1 MPASALAFD
10 QKKQIFEHIP
20 LGYQELLERFVDSG
34 LLTSEKIQIILTE
47 HQKTGAPLDTLL
59 LELGFV
65 TPNMLTSLMAELK
78 GVQRISLQNMVFD
91 TELVRLIPRQ
101 IAEHCL
107 VIPVARQKESLLIAM
122 ADPDDVTAYDQ
133 IRPYLPASI
142 ELKLVVASRA
152 EILEAIDLYHGF
164 EMSLEG
170 LLKEID
176 NVQADIRHLEEHGWE
191 NPTIRFVNA
200 LILDA
205 VKKEASDIHLEP
217 ESIFVRVRYRQDGL
231 LSSTCFFHKSYWTA
245 FSVRLKVISGM
256 DIAESRKP
264 QNGRFSFS
272 VMGREVDFRVSTHPT
287 VHGENFVIRVLD
299 KSHSL
304 ISLDELGYSQTV
316 MRGLKNCLERPEGL
330 FLITGPTGSGKTTA
344 LYSILML
351 ISSENVNIMT
361 LEEPVEY
368 CLPLIRQTEIREK
381 MGLSFAQGIRSILR
395 QDPDIILI
403 GEIRDPEAAQMALR
417 AAMTGHQVFSTLHSH
432 DSLGALSRLMDLG
445 ISPAFCAGHISG
457 IMAQRLIRLLCNHC
471 KRSYEPTPREKKLLG
486 ISGESKLYRPQ
497 GCPQCQGKGYRQRA
511 ALAEV
516 LVFDETIDGFLI
528 DKVPRQAIKNHAK
541 SKGFKTLAEEGIEL
555 ALKGLTSLDEV
566 KRVVGLPQ
574 MMPEAIS

>member
-1 MPASALAFD
+1 MPASVLAFD
-10 QKKQIFEHIP
+10 KHKHIFSQIPVGHR
-20 LGYQELLERFVDSG
+20 ELLERLVDSG
-34 LLTSEKIQIILTE
+34 LLTFEKTQVILTE
-47 HQKTGAPLDTLL
+47 HQQTGVPLDTLL

-101 IAEHCL
+101 IAEQFL

-133 IRPYLPASI
+133 VRHYLPASVA
-142 ELKLVVASRA
+142 LKLLVASRA
-152 EILEAIDLYHGF
+152 EILEAIALYYGF

-176 NVQADIRHLEEHGWE
+176 SLQADALRPEEHGWE
-191 NPTIRFVNA
+191 NPTIRFINA

-217 ESIFVRVRYRQDGL
+217 EGIFVRVRYRLDGL
-231 LSSTCFFHKSYWTA
+231 LSSTCFFHKGYWTA

-272 VMGREVDFRVSTHPT
+272 VMGREVDFRVSSHPT
-287 VHGENFVIRVLD
+287 VHGENFVIRILD

-304 ISLDELGYSQTV
+304 IPLDELGYSQTV
-316 MRGLKNCLERPEGL
+316 IQGLKLCLERPEGL

-368 CLPLIRQTEIREK
+368 RLPLIRQTEIREK
-381 MGLSFAQGIRSILR
+381 MGLSFAEGIRSILR
-395 QDPDIILI
+395 QDPDMILI

-432 DSLGALSRLMDLG
+432 DSLGALYRLMDLG
-445 ISPAFCAGHISG
+445 ISPAFCAGHLTG
-457 IMAQRLIRLLCNHC
+457 IMAQRLVRLLCVAC
-471 KRSYEPTPREKKLLG
+471 KRSYEPTAREKKLLG
-486 ISGESKLYRPQ
+486 ISEGKLYRAQ
-497 GCPQCQGKGYRQRA
+497 GCPQCQGRGYRQRTA
-511 ALAEV
+511 VAEI
-516 LVFDETIDGFLI
+516 LVFDETIDSLLL
-528 DKVPRQAIKNHAK
+528 DKVPRQAIKAHATR
-541 SKGFKTLAEEGIEL
+541 KGFKTLAQEGVAL
-555 ALKGLTSLDEV
+555 VLKGLTSLDEV
-566 KRVVGLPQ
+566 RRVVGLPQ
-574 MMPEAIS
+574 VLLEAVS